1 VHGAGSGPWVFDGWA
16 GAFPEVA
23 VEAIDLHDGLDVG
36 RASMDDYAAT
46 VVAAA
51 EQLTPPVA
59 LLGWSSGGLAA
70 LMAAARARPSC
81 VVLVESSTPVE
92 VQGLNPDAEIVD
104 GVFDPEEV
112 YGRFPAGIRARAESL
127 RARGERKR
135 GLSVPTLACR
145 SLVVYGRDFADERG
159 RRLAAQYGSAELA
172 FPELDHWQLVLDP
185 RVRESIAAWL
195 RWAV

>member
-1 VHGAGSGPWVFDGWA
+1 VFDGWA
-16 GAFPEVA
+16 EAFPELV

-36 RASMDDYAAT
+36 SASMDDYAET

-51 EQLTPPVA
+51 ERLTRPLA

-81 VVLVESSTPVE
+81 LVLVEPSPPVE
-92 VQGLNPDAEIVD
+92 VQGPNPNAEIAD

-112 YGRFPAGIRARAESL
+112 YGPFPAGIRARAESL

-172 FPELDHWQLVLDP
+172 FPELDYWQLVLDP

-195 RWAV
+195 LRAV